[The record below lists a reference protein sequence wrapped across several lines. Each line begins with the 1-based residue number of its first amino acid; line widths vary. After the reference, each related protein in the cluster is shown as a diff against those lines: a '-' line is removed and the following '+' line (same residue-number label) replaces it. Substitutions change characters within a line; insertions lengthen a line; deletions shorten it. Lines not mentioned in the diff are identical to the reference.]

1 VGYDRSSR
9 MTGLPDD
16 WIPLDRE
23 LPTIIRTLRK
33 PAGDDPRFVSLGRI
47 NENFKAFAEA
57 VHSTWKQL
65 HNRSLDDILT
75 IEKVLASVRH
85 ETVPEGLVWY
95 LERTIALWRRIND
108 AIVWSLVREQDHVIR
123 TVCHRKDRIRLTD
136 ANPTAVRKLLDQV
149 NADPQSIAIWSDA
162 TSCVDVGDV
171 VCRSFSGGLNGFF
184 EVKSG
189 AMNDKISELL
199 KVKGGV
205 EDKISAISD
214 FGDKY
219 GPKAVKQLE
228 RFLKQRQK
236 YGQVMKIIDHDRG
249 YHPRHK
255 AEVII
260 QETETQ
266 LKSYDEDLQLTIDA
280 STQGPVVKCID
291 RCLWVYVSR
300 DSSKTPDE
308 KILDFERELSAASP
322 STLRWYK
329 AQFGGDEPF
338 RVAVLDDN
346 LTCPEA
352 IPLFLRHLEPET
364 IREVLIGNLMYSV
377 FLFVDWCELGRII
390 TESGAEL
397 SWSSRKHGRAQQSK
411 PRLQRSLTFGNR
423 IPRVQLGERYWE
435 GFSKIYR
442 VLYEGITP
450 SSIAAQYVEALK
462 TDPIPARS

>member
-1 VGYDRSSR
+1 
-9 MTGLPDD
+9 MTGELPED

-33 PAGDDPRFVSLGRI
+33 PAGDDPRFASFGQI
-47 NENFKAFAEA
+47 NENFQAFAEA

-75 IEKVLASVRH
+75 IEKILASVRRDK
-85 ETVPEGLVWY
+85 VPEAFVWY

-123 TVCHRKDRIRLTD
+123 TVCHRKDRLRLTD
-136 ANPTAVRKLLDQV
+136 ANPTAIRNLLDQI

-184 EVKSG
+184 EAKSG
-189 AMNDKISELL
+189 TMNDKIFELL
-199 KVKGGV
+199 EVKGGV

-214 FGDKY
+214 FADKY

-228 RFLKQRQK
+228 RFVKQRQK
-236 YGQVMKIIDHDRG
+236 YNQVMDIIDHDRG
-249 YHPRHK
+249 YHPRHE

-266 LKSYDEDLQLTIDA
+266 LKSYDEELQLIIDA
-280 STQGPVVKCID
+280 STQGPVTKCID
-291 RCLWVYVSR
+291 RCLWIFVNR
-300 DSSKTPDE
+300 DNSKSPED

-322 STLRWYK
+322 STLQWYK
-329 AQFGGDEPF
+329 AHFGSDEPF
-338 RVAVLDDN
+338 RIALLEDN

-364 IREVLIGNLMYSV
+364 IREVLIGDLMYSV

-390 TESGAEL
+390 TEFGAEL
-397 SWSSRKHGRAQQSK
+397 TWSSRKRGRAQQSK
-411 PRLQRSLTFGNR
+411 PRLKRSLTFGER
-423 IPRVQLGERYWE
+423 IPRVQLGKRYWE

-462 TDPIPARS
+462 SDTDTTSTSEKGG